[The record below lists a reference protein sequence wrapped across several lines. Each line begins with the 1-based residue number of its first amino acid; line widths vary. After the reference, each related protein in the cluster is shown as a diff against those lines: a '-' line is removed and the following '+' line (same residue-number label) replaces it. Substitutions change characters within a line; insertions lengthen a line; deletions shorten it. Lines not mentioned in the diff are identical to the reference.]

1 MNIKE
6 LEKRVIELDAE
17 MQTII
22 EEVGEDL
29 EKLEVLKK
37 KDKLYQEL
45 HDIMGHYVYI
55 HYLLNDKKL

>member
-6 LEKRVIELDAE
+6 LEKRVIELDTQ
-17 MQTII
+17 MQAVI

-29 EKLEVLKK
+29 EKLEALKR
-37 KDKLYQEL
+37 KDKQYRKL
-45 HDIMGHYVYI
+45 HDVIGHYVYI